1 MFFDVFVVSM
11 SNVQGVHENTAA
23 VWLSAR
29 LFFPLISIDSAPPK
43 AIYAGTT
50 GNRLSICPE
59 TAYKSPIETSP
70 LDGSHDVMISHRIH
84 RNFVWTGVAIFTDMY
99 FYQHVMF
106 DFYRSSCTTVQWI
119 GVMQHVFLILGAP
132 MKSWVQS
139 RVDET
144 IWLMPSQQLTFGY
157 FWLR

>member
-1 MFFDVFVVSM
+1 MSRVYRKITQQSDCPLAFFFSTYFNRFSTPPRRSM
-11 SNVQGVHENTAA
+11 PEP
-23 VWLSAR
+23 R
-29 LFFPLISIDSAPPK
+29 
-43 AIYAGTT
+43 
-50 GNRLSICPE
+50 E
-59 TAYKSPIETSP
+59 TACRFARKP
-70 LDGSHDVMISHRIH
+70 LTRAPLKLPDGSHDVMISHRIH
-84 RNFVWTGVAIFTDMY
+84 RNFVWTGVAIFTDIY

>member
-1 MFFDVFVVSM
+1 MFVVFLYVCQM
-11 SNVQGVHENTAA
+11 SRVYMKIPQQSDCPLAF
-23 VWLSAR
+23 
-29 LFFPLISIDSAPPK
+29 FFPLISIDSAPPK

-59 TAYKSPIETSP
+59 TAYQSPIETSP

-84 RNFVWTGVAIFTDMY
+84 RNFVWTGVAIFTDIY

-119 GVMQHVFLILGAP
+119 GVM
-132 MKSWVQS
+132 
-139 RVDET
+139 
-144 IWLMPSQQLTFGY
+144 
-157 FWLR
+157 